1 MQGGAG
7 VAVKGIE
14 VAAVINPIGPLTSAT
29 IVYTQ
34 WNSRVICSLVG
45 AAVTELLRNGVNE
58 KDIQLLQVRP
68 ASHPL
73 AFFLFAK
80 RTTSLLLPVSY
91 SALSAALG
99 SQPLYFS
106 CGFNGVFL
114 THPSPTPLISL
125 SRFLGALSFLMQ
137 LRAYNA
143 PTILETHTLYSA
155 LVASLKATQCTLS
168 TLVRRWRRGSC
179 SSTYVKKS

>member
-73 AFFLFAK
+73 AFFCSPRGPLLCFFPSLTALFPQRLEADHY
-80 RTTSLLLPVSY
+80 TFPVVLMEYSLPTPSQPPSY
-91 SALSAALG
+91 RCLG
-99 SQPLYFS
+99 SWVL
-106 CGFNGVFL
+106 
-114 THPSPTPLISL
+114 
-125 SRFLGALSFLMQ
+125 
-137 LRAYNA
+137 
-143 PTILETHTLYSA
+143 
-155 LVASLKATQCTLS
+155 
-168 TLVRRWRRGSC
+168 
-179 SSTYVKKS
+179 